1 MDSKLDRRQLL
12 KVAGAAVLGASL
24 GSCARAT
31 SPSKHFAKVNVS
43 PRAGDPDHRR
53 LASVSQVRIPPRG
66 RALRRNDRCAQLRP
80 RLERRLDVAGHGS
93 SGDGMRGL

>member
-31 SPSKHFAKVNVS
+31 SPSRHFAKVKVS
-43 PRAGDPDHRR
+43 PERVIRTTVG
-53 LASVSQVRIPPRG
+53 
-66 RALRRNDRCAQLRP
+66 LRP
-80 RLERRLDVAGHGS
+80 FRRSGFRLEVERFDETTVVHNYGHGS
-93 SGDGMRGL
+93 NGVSMSWGTAHLAME

>member
-31 SPSKHFAKVNVS
+31 SPSRHFAKVKVS
-43 PRAGDPDHRR
+43 PRAGDPDYRR
-53 LASVSQVRIPPRG
+53 LASVQIWNEG
-66 RALRRNDRCAQLRP
+66 ALNSAADLRVI
-80 RLERRLDVAGHGS
+80 LLS
-93 SGDGMRGL
+93 

>member
-31 SPSKHFAKVNVS
+31 SPSRHFAKVKVS
-43 PRAGDPDHRR
+43 PERVIRTTVG
-53 LASVSQVRIPPRG
+53 
-66 RALRRNDRCAQLRP
+66 LRP
-80 RLERRLDVAGHGS
+80 CRY
-93 SGDGMRGL
+93 GMRGL